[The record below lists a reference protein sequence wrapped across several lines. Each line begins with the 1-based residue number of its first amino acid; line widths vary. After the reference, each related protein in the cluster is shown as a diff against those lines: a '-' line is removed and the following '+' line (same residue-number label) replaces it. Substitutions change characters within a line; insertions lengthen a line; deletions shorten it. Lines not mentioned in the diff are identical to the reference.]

1 MSWIAPSGQQYVSHL
16 ETKIYSHLTFVQVR
30 PCQDW
35 LPHRREY
42 LDEMHRHDGLGVSG
56 RPLTCPDCAMQEG
69 VIKCLDCLSGPLKCV
84 QCTMRCHKHLPLHR
98 LQRWQGTYFADES
111 LQNIGLEV
119 QVGHEDTDCNNPIP
133 KSITFEVVDMSG
145 QHTVTLSFCGCP
157 GAAHPRVQLLR
168 IGWFPASVD
177 RPNTAF
183 TFDML
188 NTFQLLNLQGKLSAY
203 DFYHSLLHKTDNMGI
218 QRRGDGSSS
227 SMGDRYGQLLPVIR
241 IWRHLKMLKRS
252 GRGHDPMG
260 IESTVDGECAVEC
273 PACPHPGKNL
283 PSDWR
288 DSPDTIR
295 WIYALILTTDANFK
309 LSLKEKDIQSDPAL
323 GDGWAHWVPR
333 QPFYEYLLEHG
344 GAVEVNYCDSD
355 LKAINTAARNSKN
368 YRASGAGACLCG
380 RHGLLRKNGLGSL
393 QIGERYPNMDYIVF
407 CGLVR
412 CILLTLWFS
421 YDIVCQWS
429 RNLVRRVETLP
440 LHMQVDPNILNEAK
454 KTLPKFHEF
463 NHGYNCQAEY
473 SLNITRHAGRMNGED
488 PERWWSY
495 VNPASMSTKEMGEG
509 SREDTLDD
517 FARSYNFRKIAGFGT
532 FYPPKLDEAVEMHAI
547 HQDAFEKFNET
558 FPEEIT
564 HKWADEVTAWDA
576 DHTQPNPY
584 VEPNQ
589 ATSLPALKLELAQ
602 EEAADAMRGI
612 FRTQDKSI
620 AAFLSNAL
628 DLEEEQ
634 RLIILKTKSKAT
646 DLQAS
651 ARQEKSNTLHMRIAR
666 FREMQVVYMPGVA
679 PLTPT
684 AYDIQQPTASDS
696 SHLPE
701 LECLWLPSAIPRDMR
716 DQACVPGLVK
726 TETRFQLALLDDTL
740 VNLRRLLRISA
751 TVREH
756 TRSNG
761 AGTSQRL
768 GSRSQNVLHRFTD
781 KIARCVARYRAAYAA
796 LMSFDPTGDWKD
808 RLQELKP
815 DDVRSPHRDHR
826 KHNDTTRPSEGKRE
840 LSWIWLRNGP
850 LGRPTMENL
859 TPEQITDDMRAEWAR
874 MQARADRW
882 SEEGI
887 WLVEEMRRI
896 LSYFEWKANWWCRQ
910 HDRRT
915 DASPD
920 AMRGLNAYADKQA
933 ALVTALGHSFA
944 QKWYPFHLKH
954 NISVEW
960 PVEFIPIA

>member
-1 MSWIAPSGQQYVSHL
+1 MERAAVWWREINCDRNRQSQLAMHTAVQQNTELPDNEALQYLDDDNVNIQADNDCQEAGDSDVL
-16 ETKIYSHLTFVQVR
+16 DSPKRPAVR

-35 LPHRREY
+35 LPHRQEY
-42 LDEMHRHDGLGVSG
+42 LDEMHRHDGLGVSV
-56 RPLTCPDCAMQEG
+56 CPMHNEVSQAPATA
-69 VIKCLDCLSGPLKCV
+69 SFA
-84 QCTMRCHKHLPLHR
+84 
-98 LQRWQGTYFADES
+98 GTYFADES
-111 LQNIGLEV
+111 LPNIGLEV
-119 QVGHEDTDCNNPIP
+119 QVGHEDTNCNNPIP
-133 KSITFEVVDMSG
+133 KATTFEVVDTSG

-157 GAAHPRVQLLR
+157 GAAHPMV
-168 IGWFPASVD
+168 PC
-177 RPNTAF
+177 
-183 TFDML
+183 
-188 NTFQLLNLQGKLSAY
+188 KLSAY

-218 QRRGDGSSS
+218 QRRGDGSSL
-227 SMGDRYGQLLPVIR
+227 SMGVRRALWMGNVRSSVLLVPIPVDICTNINHR
-241 IWRHLKMLKRS
+241 RELQAIPQ
-252 GRGHDPMG
+252 G
-260 IESTVDGECAVEC
+260 
-273 PACPHPGKNL
+273 
-283 PSDWR
+283 
-288 DSPDTIR
+288 
-295 WIYALILTTDANFK
+295 
-309 LSLKEKDIQSDPAL
+309 KDIQSDPAL

-355 LKAINTAARNSKN
+355 LKAINTAARNRKN
-368 YRASGAGACLCG
+368 YRASGAGVFLCG

-407 CGLVR
+407 CGL
-412 CILLTLWFS
+412 
-421 YDIVCQWS
+421 WS

-440 LHMQVDPNILNEAK
+440 LHMQVDPNILNKA

-473 SLNITRHAGRMNGED
+473 SLNITRHAGRMNGKD
-488 PERWWSY
+488 PERC
-495 VNPASMSTKEMGEG
+495 MSTKEMGEG
-509 SREDTLDD
+509 SREDTLDN
-517 FARSYNFRKIAGFGT
+517 FARSYNFHKIAGFGT
-532 FYPPKLDEAVEMHAI
+532 FYPPKLDEAIEMHAI
-547 HQDAFEKFNET
+547 HQDAFEKFNKT

-564 HKWADEVTAWDA
+564 HKWADKVTVWDA

-612 FRTQDKSI
+612 FHTQDKPI

-651 ARQEKSNTLHMRIAR
+651 ARQEKSNTLHMCITR
-666 FREMQVVYMPGVA
+666 FREMQVVYMPGAPELCAEGAA

-684 AYDIQQPTASDS
+684 AYDIINHPTGRPSQPDSEQQPTASDS

-701 LECLWLPSAIPRDMR
+701 LECLWLPSTIPWDMH

-726 TETRFQLALLDDTL
+726 TETCFQLVLLDDTL
-740 VNLRRLLRISA
+740 VNLRHLLRIST

-761 AGTSQRL
+761 AGTSQCL

-796 LMSFDPTGDWKD
+796 LMSLDPMGDWKD
-808 RLQELKP
+808 QLQELKP
-815 DDVRSPHRDHR
+815 DDVCSPHRDHVDDGGKKHKKKKR

-850 LGRPTMENL
+850 LGWPTMENL
-859 TPEQITDDMRAEWAR
+859 TPEQITDITDVTKDMCAEWAQ
-874 MQARADRW
+874 MQAQADRW

-887 WLVEEMRRI
+887 WLVEEMCRI
-896 LSYFEWKANWWCRQ
+896 LSYFEWKANWWRRQ
-910 HDRRT
+910 HDRHT

-920 AMRGLNAYADKQA
+920 VMRGLNAYADKQA

-960 PVEFIPIA
+960 PIEFIPIA